1 MQQATQVNVTFPGT
15 TKTGKQAS
23 VFPKKQ
29 KMKAAFVYVSQEC
42 HQTATV
48 NNC

>member
-15 TKTGKQAS
+15 IKTGKQAS

-29 KMKAAFVYVSQEC
+29 KMKAAFVYVPRMSP
-42 HQTATV
+42 
-48 NNC
+48 NSNCEHC